1 MATQSGDKPPPA
13 QGDYSSRRN
22 APDAGNV
29 ELDAAARAWL
39 AALEENLRPQQLA
52 AAYPRIV
59 NRIADLWGIPRRMN
73 RYFEQLLTDTRGD
86 RVGFSLDIISELTA
100 LKDHYQTK
108 VFPVP
113 RDAWDAAEA
122 SKGRDF

>member
-1 MATQSGDKPPPA
+1 MTPDESGI
-13 QGDYSSRRN
+13 
-22 APDAGNV
+22 

-39 AALEENLRPQQLA
+39 ASIEEPLRPKQLA

-59 NRIADLWGIPRRMN
+59 NRIADLWGMPRRMN
-73 RYFEQLLTDTRGD
+73 RYFEQLLTNTRGE
-86 RVGFSLDIISELTA
+86 RVGFSLEIISELTA

-113 RDAWDAAEA
+113 RDAWDSAEE